1 MAKQTTDGIDPD
13 DPDALDAMADRLEAA
28 LDRIGRHLDT
38 PRPVMVPPRIAGPR
52 AATAAEELRT
62 AELAAR
68 LDGLI
73 ARFLNARGLIRS
85 D

>member
-28 LDRIGRHLDT
+28 LDRIVRHLDT
-38 PRPVMVPPRIAGPR
+38 SRPIEASPPQGSAAGGKPPGIPGGKLSGDPRWPSPAS
-52 AATAAEELRT
+52 
-62 AELAAR
+62 
-68 LDGLI
+68 
-73 ARFLNARGLIRS
+73 LNWRRGWT